1 MGCISKIK
9 FDCIVGDGAHA
20 SIKRVEDGIPYLTSK
35 NFKLEGIDLSDLSFI
50 SKSDYEKHFKEKS
63 KALTKPRPKDIIFS
77 IIGSIGSPYIVRET
91 DSFGISSSVAIL
103 RPLENL
109 DTKYLYY
116 YLKNSGVQNY
126 VEAIKSGSA
135 QGFLSLEMIKSI
147 PLDYPP
153 LPEQQRI
160 ASILSAY
167 DDLIEVNNKRIALL
181 EQMAEQIYKEWF
193 VRMRFPGYQDAEFEK
208 GVPKGWDICNC
219 SVFIEFKKGKN
230 ITADTAISGN
240 VPVVAGGIEPAYFH
254 NKANTKSPT
263 ITISASGA
271 SAGFVKLYYEDI
283 WASDCSFIDTL
294 MTEYIFYNY
303 LHLKI
308 RQSEIYFLQK
318 GSAQPHVYPKDLMAM
333 KMLLPNLDLIEKF
346 EKLITTFFHE
356 IKNLGQQV
364 IILKQTRDLLLP
376 RLISGKLRV
385 KDIPE
390 PQTVSA

>member
-208 GVPKGWDICNC
+208 GVPKGWEVKKVEQLVKRKKFGNTYNKD
-219 SVFIEFKKGKN
+219 SVLKDGKVIVVDQSKN
-230 ITADTAISGN
+230 ELLGFHDNAPDHLASIAKPMIIFGDHTCKMQMLLEPFSLGEN
-240 VPVVAGGIEPAYFH
+240 VVPFT
-254 NKANTKSPT
+254 N
-263 ITISASGA
+263 
-271 SAGFVKLYYEDI
+271 
-283 WASDCSFIDTL
+283 SDGV
-294 MTEYIFYNY
+294 N
-303 LHLKI
+303 
-308 RQSEIYFLQK
+308 IYFLYYTIHSLIETSEYK
-318 GSAQPHVYPKDLMAM
+318 RHWNELIVKKVFLPKDDLQQQFG
-333 KMLLPNLDLIEKF
+333 DLIKPMLAQKNQLWKINF
-346 EKLITTFFHE
+346 NLKL
-356 IKNLGQQV
+356 
-364 IILKQTRDLLLP
+364 TRDLLLP

-390 PQTVSA
+390 PQTISA